1 MSVVVEHK
9 VQSSDDE
16 SSLEIADIE
25 STNDEEG
32 NHEDHNNAMTAKGSE
47 SLQKYQEEME
57 QRFTCPLTLDFMMF
71 PIKAGDNQTY
81 ERYAILQWFFEHQT
95 SPLTREPLDIS
106 LFRPEKELQLE
117 IRTYLTT
124 NNIEIPVLPNT
135 GYSLWKRLVIL
146 RHMVNCQNSRYR
158 HNLRAIESDINNI
171 SNENQMEQIRYQERN
186 NIRNARSHGETNSS
200 RSTRS
205 PTSLR
210 TRRDRR
216 YPGGRASNNS
226 DRDVDADVD
235 AGVGVGVSEN
245 EGRGS
250 RRDSRYRHA
259 VYCERCRQDVFV
271 LSFREYPFQ
280 TCRCGTLLTRIPP
293 PNSSMGGERS
303 SCIIS

>member
-9 VQSSDDE
+9 VQSSDDDE
-16 SSLEIADIE
+16 DSSLETDDIE
-25 STNDEEG
+25 STNDEERD
-32 NHEDHNNAMTAKGSE
+32 HEVHNNVMTAKGSE
-47 SLQKYQEEME
+47 ALQKYQEEME
-57 QRFTCPLTLDFMMF
+57 QRFTCPLTLDFMIF

-124 NNIEIPVLPNT
+124 HNMEIPVLPNT
-135 GYSLWKRLVIL
+135 GYELWNRLIIL
-146 RHMVNCQNSRYR
+146 RHMINYSSQNARYR
-158 HNLRAIESDINNI
+158 HNIRDIESDISNII
-171 SNENQMEQIRYQERN
+171 SNESQMEPIRYQERN
-186 NIRNARSHGETNSS
+186 NNRNASSREETNG
-200 RSTRS
+200 RSTRRQ
-205 PTSLR
+205 TSLR

-216 YPGGRASNNS
+216 YPIERASNNS
-226 DRDVDADVD
+226 DRDMD
-235 AGVGVGVSEN
+235 AGVDLGVSVD

-293 PNSSMGGERS
+293 PNSSMGGKRS

>member
-9 VQSSDDE
+9 VQSSDE
-16 SSLEIADIE
+16 ESLEIADIE
-25 STNDEEG
+25 STNDERDQEV
-32 NHEDHNNAMTAKGSE
+32 HNNAITAKESE
-47 SLQKYQEEME
+47 ALQKYQEEME
-57 QRFTCPLTLDFMMF
+57 QRFTCPLTLDFMIF

-81 ERYAILQWFFEHQT
+81 ERYAILQWFFEHQN

-124 NNIEIPVLPNT
+124 HNIEIPVLPNT
-135 GYSLWKRLVIL
+135 GYDLWNRLIIL
-146 RHMVNCQNSRYR
+146 RHMVNYSSQNARYR
-158 HNLRAIESDINNI
+158 HNLRAIESDISNII
-171 SNENQMEQIRYQERN
+171 SNESQMEQIRYQERN

-205 PTSLR
+205 QTSLR

-216 YPGGRASNNS
+216 YPGGRPSNNS
-226 DRDVDADVD
+226 DRDVDAGVD
-235 AGVGVGVSEN
+235 SVVGVN

>member
-1 MSVVVEHK
+1 MSMVIEHK
-9 VQSSDDE
+9 VPSSDDDE
-16 SSLEIADIE
+16 DSLETDDIE
-25 STNDEEG
+25 SENRDNDDQEQV
-32 NHEDHNNAMTAKGSE
+32 MTAKSSE
-47 SLQKYQEEME
+47 ALQKYQEEME

-71 PIKAGDNQTY
+71 PIKAGDNHTY

-95 SPLTREPLDIS
+95 SPLTREPLDIN

-124 NNIEIPVLPNT
+124 NNIDIPVLANT
-135 GYSLWKRLVIL
+135 GYSLWKRLVTL
-146 RHMVNCQNSRYR
+146 RHM
-158 HNLRAIESDINNI
+158 INY
-171 SNENQMEQIRYQERN
+171 SSQ
-186 NIRNARSHGETNSS
+186 SS
-200 RSTRS
+200 RRS
-205 PTSLR
+205 QTSLR
-210 TRRDRR
+210 TIRERR

-226 DRDVDADVD
+226 DRDVDTGVNAGM
-235 AGVGVGVSEN
+235 GVGVNAGSGVGVD

-250 RRDSRYRHA
+250 RRDSRYRHS
-259 VYCERCRQDVFV
+259 VYCERCRQDVLV

>member
-1 MSVVVEHK
+1 MSMVVEHK
-9 VQSSDDE
+9 VPSSDEE
-16 SSLEIADIE
+16 SNIEISDIE
-25 STNDEEG
+25 SIHDEERT
-32 NHEDHNNAMTAKGSE
+32 HEDIIAKGSE
-47 SLQKYQEEME
+47 ALQKYQEEME

-71 PIKAGDNQTY
+71 PIKAGDNQIY

-95 SPLTREPLDIS
+95 SPLTREPLDIN

-124 NNIEIPVLPNT
+124 NNMEIPVLPNT

-146 RHMVNCQNSRYR
+146 RHMINYSSQSSRYR
-158 HNLRAIESDINNI
+158 QNLRAIESDINNII

-186 NIRNARSHGETNSS
+186 NRNMISHEEIDST
-200 RSTRS
+200 STRS
-205 PTSLR
+205 QTSLR
-210 TRRDRR
+210 TRREIR
-216 YPGGRASNNS
+216 YPGGRTSNNS
-226 DRDVDADVD
+226 DR
-235 AGVGVGVSEN
+235 GVN
-245 EGRGS
+245 EGSGS
-250 RRDSRYRHA
+250 RRDSRYRHY